1 LIVLCSVCFVPRN
14 DDISYK
20 LNVFK
25 QLLSRFILIFRLK
38 KKEQNPKATHPLIFR
53 EILSVTMILF
63 AIIDILGAIP
73 VIIQVRQR
81 VGHIESEKASIAVL
95 VLMIVFLFV
104 GDELLGIIGLDI
116 SSFAIAGSLVI
127 FIIAMEMILGV
138 DFFKEEIPTSASIVP
153 LAFPLIAGAGT
164 MTTLLSL
171 KSQYQTQNIIVGIVI
186 NTLFVY
192 LVLKNVKWIEK
203 LLGPVGLAI
212 LRKSFGIILL
222 AIAIKLFRS
231 NTHL

>member
-1 LIVLCSVCFVPRN
+1 MFKKGSE
-14 DDISYK
+14 ISEPFLFTFNLYDTAHK
-20 LNVFK
+20 SKSMYALNF
-25 QLLSRFILIFRLK
+25 
-38 KKEQNPKATHPLIFR
+38 N

-73 VIIQVRQR
+73 VIIELRQR
-81 VGHIESEKASIAVL
+81 AGHIQSEKASIAVL
-95 VLMIVFLFV
+95 ILMIAFLFA
-104 GDELLGIIGLDI
+104 GNGLLNIIGLDV

-138 DFFKEEIPTSASIVP
+138 KFFKEEMPETISIVP

-171 KSQYQTQNIIVGIVI
+171 KSQYQTQNILVGIVL
-186 NTLFVY
+186 NTMFVY
-192 LVLKNVKWIEK
+192 LVLKNVGWLERLFGKTGIS
-203 LLGPVGLAI
+203 I
-212 LRKSFGIILL
+212 LRKAFGIILL

>member
-1 LIVLCSVCFVPRN
+1 M
-14 DDISYK
+14 
-20 LNVFK
+20 
-25 QLLSRFILIFRLK
+25 Q
-38 KKEQNPKATHPLIFR
+38 PLIFR
-53 EILSVTMILF
+53 EVLSVTMILF

-73 VIIQVRQR
+73 IIIEMRQR
-81 VGHIESEKASIAVL
+81 AGHIESGKASIAVL
-95 VLMIVFLFV
+95 VLMVGFLF
-104 GDELLGIIGLDI
+104 GGEELLKVIGLDV

-127 FIIAMEMILGV
+127 FIIAMEMVLGV
-138 DFFKEEIPTSASIVP
+138 KFFKEEMPETASIVP

-171 KSQYQTQNIIVGIVI
+171 KTQYQTSDILVGIAV

-203 LLGPVGLAI
+203 LLGKTGLNI
-212 LRKSFGIILL
+212 LRKAFGVILL

>member
-1 LIVLCSVCFVPRN
+1 M
-14 DDISYK
+14 
-20 LNVFK
+20 
-25 QLLSRFILIFRLK
+25 
-38 KKEQNPKATHPLIFR
+38 HPLIFR

-73 VIIQVRQR
+73 VIIELRQR

-95 VLMIVFLFV
+95 VLMVVFLFV
-104 GDELLGIIGLDI
+104 GDELLAVIGLDI

-127 FIIAMEMILGV
+127 FIIAMEMVLGV
-138 DFFKEEIPTSASIVP
+138 DFFKEEIPQSASIVP

-171 KSQYQTQNIIVGIVI
+171 KSQYQTQNIVVGIVL

-192 LVLKNVKWIEK
+192 LVLKNVKWLEK
-203 LLGPVGLAI
+203 LLGETGVNI
-212 LRKSFGIILL
+212 LRKAFGVILL

>member
-1 LIVLCSVCFVPRN
+1 M
-14 DDISYK
+14 Y
-20 LNVFK
+20 
-25 QLLSRFILIFRLK
+25 
-38 KKEQNPKATHPLIFR
+38 PLVFR

-63 AIIDILGAIP
+63 AIIDVLGAIP
-73 VIIQVRQR
+73 VIIQLRQR
-81 VGHIESEKASIAVL
+81 SGGHIEAEKASLAAL
-95 VLMIVFLFV
+95 VLMIGFLFA
-104 GDELLGIIGLDI
+104 GEGLLKIIGLDV

-127 FIIAMEMILGV
+127 FIIAMEMILGINL
-138 DFFKEEIPTSASIVP
+138 FKDEMPEAVAIVP
-153 LAFPLIAGAGT
+153 IAFPLVAGAGT

-171 KSQYQTQNIIVGIVI
+171 KTQYQIQDIVVGIVL

-203 LLGPVGLAI
+203 LLGKTGLNI
-212 LRKSFGIILL
+212 LRKAFGVILL

>member
-1 LIVLCSVCFVPRN
+1 MHP
-14 DDISYK
+14 
-20 LNVFK
+20 
-25 QLLSRFILIFRLK
+25 FIL
-38 KKEQNPKATHPLIFR
+38 KEI
-53 EILSVTMILF
+53 ISVTMILF

-73 VIIQVRQR
+73 VIIQLRVRA
-81 VGHIESEKASIAVL
+81 GHIQSEKASVAVL
-95 VLMIVFLFV
+95 VLMVGFLFA
-104 GDELLGIIGLDI
+104 GNALLDLIGLDI
-116 SSFAIAGSLVI
+116 PSFAIAGSLVI
-127 FIIAMEMILGV
+127 FFIAMEMILGIT
-138 DFFKEEIPTSASIVP
+138 FFKEEIPETVSIVP

-171 KSQYQTQNIIVGIVI
+171 KSQYQTQNILVGIVL

-203 LLGPVGLAI
+203 LLGKTGLSI
-212 LRKSFGIILL
+212 LRKAFGVILL